1 MEKLIVISFLICY
14 SAIICIPVFLRLKK
28 WICITNLL
36 IGMIVLMPILY
47 SGVKNYEILD
57 KFNENS
63 RIVTV
68 VYDSIQNHTLD
79 ILVAYNISKFDSGE
93 TAVLSR
99 SFWSDDFR
107 LKDLNFEI
115 FRDKSVLRGLN
126 DIQMIHDNGW
136 YNEGLVHGE
145 EASRYACLYTAYKK
159 VIVIHDSKE

>member
-28 WICITNLL
+28 WICITTLL
-36 IGMIVLMPILY
+36 VGIFGIIPILY
-47 SGVKNYEILD
+47 SYIKKYETID
-57 KFNENS
+57 KFNKNP

-68 VYDSIQNHTLD
+68 LYDSIENHTLN

-93 TAVLSR
+93 TAVISR

-115 FRDKSVLRGLN
+115 FRDKSVLHGLN
-126 DIQMIHDNGW
+126 HIQMIHDNGW
-136 YNEGLVHGE
+136 YQEGLFHGE
-145 EASRYACLYTAYKK
+145 KAGRYACLYEANKK
-159 VIVIHDSKE
+159 VIVIHDSKN